1 MMPRYESPYDPSTLP
16 KKFDHVIYEKQ
27 GHVAYVTINRPE
39 VRNALHSYA
48 YAELRSCWRD
58 IGLDPNI
65 YVGIVTGVGDAFC
78 AGRDVKFLA
87 SYQAQGKRTPHEDPN
102 NPLFHWGGG
111 GQPSDANLEK
121 PLIAAI
127 NGFAVGVG
135 LSLALQWPA
144 HRRRMLSPGHRQQ
157 GGAAPEADRH
167 LRGDGGD
174 DLRQLAARRAG
185 RGAPVPPDGGLPA
198 VSGVLCEP
206 PRPGDCR
213 ERGRSRGPAR
223 VPREAQA
230 GVEDALNVM
239 EPVGASASA
248 DSSRRRRGGAS
259 PRRTRRRAAALAAA
273 RRHCAAGGPD

>member
-1 MMPRYESPYDPSTLP
+1 MP
-16 KKFDHVIYEKQ
+16 KKLDHVIYEKK

-65 YVGIVTGVGDAFC
+65 YVGIVTGAGEAFC

-102 NPLFHWGGG
+102 NPSFHWGGG

-135 LSLALQWPA
+135 LSLALQCQLRVMAETAWIGDTHTAAHHRGLSHAVQRPT
-144 HRRRMLSPGHRQQ
+144 HRR
-157 GGAAPEADRH
+157 
-167 LRGDGGD
+167 
-174 DLRQLAARRAG
+174 
-185 RGAPVPPDGGLPA
+185 
-198 VSGVLCEP
+198 
-206 PRPGDCR
+206 
-213 ERGRSRGPAR
+213 
-223 VPREAQA
+223 
-230 GVEDALNVM
+230 
-239 EPVGASASA
+239 
-248 DSSRRRRGGAS
+248 
-259 PRRTRRRAAALAAA
+259 
-273 RRHCAAGGPD
+273 